1 MAYNPVFRDKKEH
14 NKICNSIRGK
24 VHNIEVSLLY
34 SSIEDQVA
42 EILTQPLH
50 VCKFGRFC
58 DGLCRVNNDLNH
70 SEVVLKWRV
79 NKIWMFHVSL
89 GEVNNDL
96 NHWRG
101 CWNGKNIKLVVI
113 MAATVEKG
121 KTVFFSAGVE

>member
-1 MAYNPVFRDKKEH
+1 MVYNPVFRDKKEH

-24 VHNIEVSLLY
+24 VHNIKVSLLY

-79 NKIWMFHVSL
+79 NKI
-89 GEVNNDL
+89 
-96 NHWRG
+96 
-101 CWNGKNIKLVVI
+101 
-113 MAATVEKG
+113 
-121 KTVFFSAGVE
+121 